1 MGPFAF
7 FRHLKQIIQSRPQV
21 AESVADNPLLK
32 IVMNRRSI
40 RKFDAQEIP
49 EDAFAAILEAGRIA
63 PSSVNLQT
71 WCFFVFTA
79 PEWEDHFGAPLPFK
93 GNRGVIVCGDVHR
106 LKPQL
111 SLFPDSPVFEFSLG
125 VMNASL
131 AAMNMN
137 IAAEALGISSI
148 MLSET
153 GKTGL
158 FNADYLKEKLNLPDG
173 VFPIMTLVFGYCR
186 GGYPPMP
193 PKLPAEYIFFKE
205 QYRETPAH
213 VLQDWFEKMTAGY
226 KANFPLRTFKGQLE
240 YYRSH
245 IDEAEKVLE
254 QLVFH
259 YPEDRSKGG
268 EPLSGD

>member
-1 MGPFAF
+1 MGPIAF
-7 FRHLKQIIQSRPQV
+7 IRHLKQIIQSRPQV
-21 AESVADNPLLK
+21 AATVADNPLLQ
-32 IVMNRRSI
+32 ILMNRRSI
-40 RKFDAQEIP
+40 RKFEDHELP
-49 EDAFAAILEAGRIA
+49 EDAFSAILEAGRVA

-79 PEWEDHFGAPLPFK
+79 QEWRDHFGTPLPFSGK
-93 GNRGVIVCGDVHR
+93 RGVIVCGDAHR

-111 SLFPDSPVFEFSLG
+111 TLFPDSPVFEYSLG

-153 GKTGL
+153 GKSGL
-158 FNADYLKEKLNLPDG
+158 FNADYLQEKLDLPKG
-173 VFPIMTLVFGYCR
+173 VFPIMTLVFGYAK

-193 PKLPAEYIFFKE
+193 PKLPEEYMFFKGK
-205 QYRETPAH
+205 YRETPPE
-213 VLQDWFEKMTAGY
+213 VLQDWFDKMTAGY
-226 KANFPLRTFKGQLE
+226 KANFPLKTFKGQLE

-245 IDEAEKVLE
+245 IEDAEKVLE
-254 QLVFH
+254 QMVFH
-259 YPEDRSKGG
+259 YPKDPSKD
-268 EPLSGD
+268 PHP